1 MKKVN
6 FNSIV
11 KVKLTVFGK
20 DVYYHKDDELI
31 LRGFK
36 NITPKMPKEDA
47 GGYTS
52 FALHEFMKL
61 YGTYLYPDCSK
72 GNVVKDI
79 SFYFEDADVENA
91 DNMYEPLYTLINSKN
106 PSFNLWR
113 SKFGY
118 CESFPKEVD
127 PNNRVLCDFGGYL
140 DE

>member
-1 MKKVN
+1 MKKIN

-11 KVKLTVFGK
+11 KVKLTDFGK
-20 DVYYHKDDELI
+20 DIYYHKNDELI

-72 GNVVKDI
+72 GNVV
-79 SFYFEDADVENA
+79 E
-91 DNMYEPLYTLINSKN
+91 DNMYEPLYTLINRKN

-118 CESFPKEVD
+118 FEAFPKDVD